1 MLENELKEKIGNRTA
16 ALEKAKQLKA
26 QLKI

>member
-26 QLKI
+26 HLKI

>member
-1 MLENELKEKIGNRTA
+1 MLENELKEKIGNRSA
-16 ALEKAKQLKA
+16 ALKKAKQLKA